1 MLKQV
6 LMEKDTSVFGEITMS
21 NLSYH
26 FNCFKDI
33 PIAYLEVVRKFTKQD
48 FS

>member
-1 MLKQV
+1 MLKQI
-6 LMEKDTSVFGEITMS
+6 LMEKDTSIFGEITMS

-33 PIAYLEVVRKFTKQD
+33 PRSHLEVVKKFTK
-48 FS
+48 